1 MRIFLVTLALLVAL
15 AVPSLAVEV
24 NDPLVFSDSVLDEQA
39 EASPGPE
46 PTDAPEPSAEPSAS
60 DILTSV
66 SDIINDALSSMA
78 EDQLPGQPIVIVQHP
93 EAPAPADDSLL
104 LADPTPSP
112 VADAW
117 IYDEGY
123 GIQTYTLNPVTSA
136 SGLKG
141 VMLDVLGSYDAI
153 VVEHRYQHPSS
164 GSYSYVRDI
173 QPDYP
178 WIASVVV
185 FVVVLYCCIRLGAA
199 LLCRK

>member
-1 MRIFLVTLALLVAL
+1 MTLFFFLMPLWMSRPGLPLGQGRRMPLSLLPSPPPLISLPLSPTSSTTPFPPWLRI
-15 AVPSLAVEV
+15 SL
-24 NDPLVFSDSVLDEQA
+24 P
-39 EASPGPE
+39 AS
-46 PTDAPEPSAEPSAS
+46 
-60 DILTSV
+60 L
-66 SDIINDALSSMA
+66 LSSF
-78 EDQLPGQPIVIVQHP
+78 
-93 EAPAPADDSLL
+93 STRR

-153 VVEHRYQHPSS
+153 VVEHRYQNSSS